1 MTSGDST
8 ASSRPDDGAMSFL
21 DGNVLAGPLAG
32 VFAVDVTVTVLT
44 CAGCARRN
52 RLATLRVYDA
62 GLGLVARCP
71 GCDHV
76 VLRYATTPEG
86 QWLDLG
92 GTVSLQVPNG
102 AYSPTGSSGWDA
114 SDAEASDAPDTGE
127 SATAPDRYGRTD

>member
-1 MTSGDST
+1 MTSDDSS
-8 ASSRPDDGAMSFL
+8 ASARPDDGAMSFL
-21 DGNVLAGPLAG
+21 DGNALAGPLTG

-44 CAGCARRN
+44 CAGCTRRN

-76 VLRYATTPEG
+76 VLRYAITPAG

-92 GTVSLQVPNG
+92 GTVSLQVPTG
-102 AYSPTGSSGWDA
+102 TDQPTGSPGWDV
-114 SDAEASDAPDTGE
+114 
-127 SATAPDRYGRTD
+127 